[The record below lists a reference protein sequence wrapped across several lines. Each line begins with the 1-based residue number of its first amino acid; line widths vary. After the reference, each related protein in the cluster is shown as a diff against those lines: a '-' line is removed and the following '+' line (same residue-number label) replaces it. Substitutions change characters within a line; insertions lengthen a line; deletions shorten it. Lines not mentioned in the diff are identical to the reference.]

1 MNPNEAATLKF
12 PLPREYFARTNFY
25 RAATFATQRQVNA
38 RFLLPPGFYI
48 VVPCTYEPGVEEDF
62 LLTIY
67 SEKPL
72 EIEYVGSTRTT
83 QCLRTRF
90 VLCISV
96 PLYSTRCLVFHVV
109 VVVVVVGVRVCVALR
124 ERVRVE
130 IPSIPC
136 SMYTMK
142 LDNPIFPLTFPSLA
156 DKRLQR
162 SHLVPAAAA
171 AASDLMMS
179 NRYSSTVIYSHTVYT
194 VLIEFLDIRVELF

>member
-38 RFLLPPGFYI
+38 RFLLPPGFYV

-72 EIEYVGSTRTT
+72 EIEYVEAKRTT

-90 VLCISV
+90 VLSISV

-109 VVVVVVGVRVCVALR
+109 VVVVVRLCVALR
-124 ERVRVE
+124 VRVRVE

-179 NRYSSTVIYSHTVYT
+179 NRYSSTVIYSTRIQYT
-194 VLIEFLDIRVELF
+194 LY